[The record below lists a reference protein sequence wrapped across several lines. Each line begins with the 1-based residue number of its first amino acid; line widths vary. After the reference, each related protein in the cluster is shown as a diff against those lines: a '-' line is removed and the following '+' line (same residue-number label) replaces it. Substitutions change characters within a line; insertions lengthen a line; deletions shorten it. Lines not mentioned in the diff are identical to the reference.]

1 MVTVT
6 LTFTRVTVEVA
17 VSPPP
22 VDVLAPVVEAGAAP
36 GQAVVVRRGAGR
48 VLDALVGEG
57 EHAGLLGG
65 VSPAHGDRGG
75 AGAGGGGQDDDQEEQ
90 GEDGETR
97 GRQDV
102 DTLLVEVTG
111 VDLDKPRLILP
122 LPQFV

>member
-1 MVTVT
+1 M
-6 LTFTRVTVEVA
+6 
-17 VSPPP
+17 SPPP

-65 VSPAHGDRGG
+65 VSPAHGDSG

-90 GEDGETR
+90 GEDGETS

-102 DTLLVEVTG
+102 DALLVEVTG
-111 VDLDKPRLILP
+111 VDLNKPRLILP

>member
-1 MVTVT
+1 MT
-6 LTFTRVTVEVA
+6 LTLTRLTVEVA

-22 VDVLAPVVEAGAAP
+22 VDVLAPMVEAGAAP

-65 VSPAHGDRGG
+65 VSPAHGGSG

-90 GEDGETR
+90 GEDGETS

-102 DTLLVEVTG
+102 DALLVEVTG
-111 VDLDKPRLILP
+111 VDLNKPGLILP